1 MPFNKSMKV
10 KTKSKGSMSN
20 EGQLHNPTL
29 MDAYIHKFPLE
40 TQKKLSQ
47 IRAIIK
53 AASPQAEETINYQ
66 MPTFQLHGNLVHFA
80 GYKNHIGFYPAPSAI
95 IKFEKELSSYKN
107 SKGAVQFPLSDPL
120 PEKLIR
126 KMVLFRV
133 KENIEK
139 AKEKSKK
146 VCPQGH
152 TFFKTS
158 DCPNCPI
165 CAEKEKLKTGP
176 FTKLSA
182 PAQRA
187 LKNVGIIDL
196 KDLTAFTE
204 KEILALHGLGPGSL
218 PLLKAELKAKRLSFK
233 K

>member
-1 MPFNKSMKV
+1 MKAE
-10 KTKSKGSMSN
+10 TKLKRSMSN
-20 EGQLHNPTL
+20 KNQLNKLTL
-29 MDAYIHKFPLE
+29 MDAYILKFPLE

-47 IRAIIK
+47 IRNIIK

-95 IKFEKELSSYKN
+95 IKFEKDLSSYKN
-107 SKGAVQFPLSDPL
+107 SKGAVQFPLSEPL

-133 KENIEK
+133 KENLEK

-146 VCPQGH
+146 VCQHGH
-152 TFFKTS
+152 TFYKTS
-158 DCPNCPI
+158 DCPVCPV
-165 CAEKEKLKTGP
+165 CTEKEKLKTGP
-176 FTKLSA
+176 FTQLSA

-187 LKNVGIIDL
+187 LKNAGITDL
-196 KDLTAFTE
+196 KDLIQFTE
-204 KEILALHGLGPGSL
+204 KEIMALHGLGPGSL
-218 PLLKAELKAKRLSFK
+218 PMLKAELKNKRLSFK